1 MADEH
6 GQWLVREIADVIA
19 TATEHGRRR
28 STGEQLPHHERVQL
42 QRRKVTL
49 LHAIATR
56 SPSARGVQQAVHEA
70 GSRLACIL
78 AEPSPASTALST
90 IDVQGPTP

>member
-6 GQWLVREIADVIA
+6 GRWIVQEIADVIA
-19 TATEHGRRR
+19 IATEHGRRR
-28 STGEQLPHHERVQL
+28 STGEQMPHHERVQL

-49 LHAIATR
+49 LDAIANR

-70 GSRLACIL
+70 ENRLTRML
-78 AEPSPASTALST
+78 AEPSPASTALTT
-90 IDVQGPTP
+90 IDVRGPTP

>member
-1 MADEH
+1 MVDEH
-6 GQWLVREIADVIA
+6 GQWIVREIADVLA

-49 LHAIATR
+49 LRAIANR
-56 SPSARGVQQAVHEA
+56 SSSVRGVQQAVHEA
-70 GSRLACIL
+70 ESQLTRML
-78 AEPSPASTALST
+78 AEH
-90 IDVQGPTP
+90 

>member
-6 GQWLVREIADVIA
+6 GRWIVREIADVLA

-28 STGEQLPHHERVQL
+28 STGEQLPHHECVQL

-49 LHAIATR
+49 LRAIADR

-70 GSRLACIL
+70 ESQLTDML
-78 AEPSPASTALST
+78 AEHSPASTAST
-90 IDVQGPTP
+90 TVDVPGPTR